1 MRSTALHTNCT
12 APTARLNP
20 KKKKRKKRVMI
31 QIPEGTLITTIV
43 LTAFMGGMIGYAV
56 GLWHTKKIMLGNLKA
71 FMEEE
76 KLKPE

>member
-1 MRSTALHTNCT
+1 
-12 APTARLNP
+12 
-20 KKKKRKKRVMI
+20 MI